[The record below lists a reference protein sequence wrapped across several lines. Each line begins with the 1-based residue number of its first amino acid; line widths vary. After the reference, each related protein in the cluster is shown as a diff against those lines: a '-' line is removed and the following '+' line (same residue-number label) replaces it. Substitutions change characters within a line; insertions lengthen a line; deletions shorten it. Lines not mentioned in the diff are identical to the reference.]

1 MEREHAATTVNLL
14 ERSVGFMMG
23 VTYRKLSN
31 LLQHRLKE
39 YDITPEQWS
48 VLYQVDRAEGLI
60 QKEIAERT
68 CKDKP
73 TTTRILDHLESKGL
87 IYKQTGKNDRRSF
100 LVYATDKGSS
110 LIGQTAP
117 VEQQLIEEIKMC
129 VTEEEYALLM
139 ELIIR
144 INHRAAELT
153 DQE

>member
-1 MEREHAATTVNLL
+1 MEHAAETGNLL

-23 VTYRKLSN
+23 VTYRKLAN

-39 YDITPEQWS
+39 YDVTPEQWS
-48 VLYQVDRAEGLI
+48 VLYQVERAEGLI

-87 IYKQTGKNDRRSF
+87 IFKQTGKSDRRSF
-100 LVYATDKGSS
+100 LVYATDKGAS
-110 LIGQTAP
+110 LIKQTAP

-129 VTEEEYALLM
+129 VTEEEYATLM
-139 ELIIR
+139 ELILR
-144 INHRAAELT
+144 INRRVTEIT
-153 DQE
+153 DKE